1 MHINASQP
9 SLTLDNEHVDD
20 DDDDDEKKV
29 FCICYLY
36 LTNNKFNI

>member
-9 SLTLDNEHVDD
+9 SLTLDNEHV